1 MGAPFKR
8 DHRQPGA
15 MTMGIRLFGA
25 VALAFV
31 VALATTGSASA
42 AEVKR
47 GDTITVRAG
56 QTIRGDLYAFG
67 QDITIAGTI
76 NGDLIGAGRNVTIS
90 GTVNGAVN
98 MAAEKIT
105 ISGVVTSSARVAGE
119 TITISGSIGG
129 DLVVGGKTARITSA
143 GKVQGDV
150 LVGSGD
156 LTVAG
161 PVGRDIRGS
170 AGNLVIQSRVGRDV
184 RVAADSVRL
193 TPQGRIGGD
202 LRYASDDPATIASGA
217 RISGQTERTSK
228 YRFSGG
234 PDALSAMASHIAR
247 LLLMLVTG
255 LLLVLFLPRPA
266 IAAAEAIRVRLPVSA
281 LSGLLTLIL
290 WPILAVLLLIVVVGI
305 PLALIGTAMLLCVA
319 YLSQVFVG
327 LAIGRI
333 ILPESWRIRSRGYN
347 ILAMAIGV
355 ILIGVVRMI
364 PVPVISPLVA
374 LIVAILG
381 VGGVLTALRS
391 ARTPEVAM

>member
-1 MGAPFKR
+1 MGAPFER

-15 MTMGIRLFGA
+15 VTMGIRLVSAA
-25 VALAFV
+25 VLAFV
-31 VALATTGSASA
+31 FALAATGSASA

-56 QTIRGDLYAFG
+56 QTIQGDLYAFG
-67 QDITIAGTI
+67 QDITVAGTVD
-76 NGDLIGAGRNVTIS
+76 GDLIGAGRNVTIS
-90 GTVNGAVN
+90 GTINGAVN

-105 ISGVVTSSARVAGE
+105 ISGTVTSSARLAGE

-129 DLVVGGKTARITSA
+129 DLVVGGNTARITSA

-170 AGNLVIQSRVGRDV
+170 TGDLVIQSRVGRDV

-202 LRYASDDPATIASGA
+202 LRYASDDAATIATGA
-217 RISGQTERTSK
+217 RISGQTERTSQ

-234 PDALSAMASHIAR
+234 PDALSAMTSHIAR
-247 LLLMLVTG
+247 LLLMLVSG

-266 IAAAEAIRVRLPVSA
+266 VAAAEAIRVRLPLSA
-281 LSGLLTLIL
+281 LSGLLTFIL
-290 WPILAVLLLIVVVGI
+290 WPILAVLLLVMLVGI
-305 PLALIGTAMLLCVA
+305 PLALIGTVMLLCIA

-333 ILPESWRIRSRGYN
+333 ILPGSWRIRSRGYN

-355 ILIGVVRMI
+355 ILIGVIRMI
-364 PVPVISPLVA
+364 PVPFVSPLVA
-374 LIVAILG
+374 LTVAILG
-381 VGGVLTALRS
+381 VGGVLTALRT